1 MSQKEN
7 GWEEYY
13 RAIIGRPTRL
23 LFLDALAYF
32 PGDDALK

>member
-1 MSQKEN
+1 MKQQDY
-7 GWEEYY
+7 GREEYY
-13 RAIIGRPTRL
+13 RAIMRRPPRL

>member
-1 MSQKEN
+1 MTQEAHD
-7 GWEEYY
+7 WEEYY
-13 RAIIGRPTRL
+13 RAIMGRPPRL